1 MHLNLELYG
10 KRYRIATESPMD
22 LSIPLHFNGPQPNTY
37 DVPIATAAA
46 VEAGQ
51 FIGDTRRGGSCN
63 FETYTMIPHCNGTH
77 TECIG
82 HLSFERIS
90 IHKTLRET
98 LFPAVLTSVQPVQ
111 ALNSSETYHL
121 RKEESDFL
129 ITANALRTAL
139 VNADNSFLRALII
152 RTLPNDSTKM
162 SRRYAE
168 APAPFFSIEA
178 LEFIRSL
185 DVEHLLVDVPSLDR
199 ARDEGKLSAHRIFW
213 DMPPMTH
220 DVSLT
225 AHSLRTITEMIY
237 VDDSISDGKYLLNL
251 QIASFVADAAPSRP
265 ILYSLQETHD

>member
-1 MHLNLELYG
+1 MRLSLELDG
-10 KRYRIATESPMD
+10 KRYRVETESPMD
-22 LSIPLHFNGPQPNTY
+22 ISIPMHFNGPQPNTY
-37 DVPIATAAA
+37 DVPTATAAT

-63 FETYTMIPHCNGTH
+63 FETYTLIPHCNGTH

-90 IHKTLRET
+90 IHKTLHDA
-98 LFPAVLTSVQPVQ
+98 LFPAVLMSVQPVQ
-111 ALNSSETYHL
+111 ALNSRETYHL
-121 RKEESDFL
+121 PKEESDFI

-152 RTLPNDSTKM
+152 RTLPNDSAKI
-162 SRRYAE
+162 SRRYVE

-178 LEFIRSL
+178 LEFIRSM
-185 DVEHLLVDVPSLDR
+185 DVDHLLVDVPSLDR

-213 DMPPMTH
+213 DMPPQTH
-220 DVSLT
+220 DVSPT

-237 VDDSISDGKYLLNL
+237 IDDSISDGRYLLNL